1 MEIFYEG
8 WNIVKQF
15 INANGNMPKEINLCS
30 PLDRLVCKELV
41 SRSKFPILDVIE
53 VIKTMSQPHLLD
65 VTTEDAVI
73 ESNVV
78 LESKVSSIVA
88 PLSIYSN

>member
-1 MEIFYEG
+1 MDRSLLCCRILK
-8 WNIVKQF
+8 VQ
-15 INANGNMPKEINLCS
+15 NLFCLKH
-30 PLDRLVCKELV
+30 LDRLVCKELV